1 MKEFIVLASTLLVL
15 TACQSDDTV
24 TTNDDWYTRLV
35 GTSGAVAV
43 DQFQNN
49 GFVSV
54 DSFQSGQ
61 NGYGTVWYNASTRQC
76 VQMISVDGVVDS
88 ALDIQTHP
96 KCGSQSAGGVSYGRP
111 AVGSEYDLTAF
122 QGAKAGQAEMGIQNL
137 GYEAVRTQG
146 LTTYWQNRS
155 TGACARIVTSD
166 GRYSSVTMLS
176 PGDC

>member
-1 MKEFIVLASTLLVL
+1 MKKLQVFALALLVL

-35 GTSGAVAV
+35 GAAGDGA
-43 DQFQNN
+43 DNQLRNN
-49 GFVSV
+49 GFSPV
-54 DSFQSGQ
+54 DRFDSGQ

-76 VQMISVDGVVDS
+76 VQVITVNGIVDS
-88 ALDIQTHP
+88 SLDIQTHP
-96 KCGSQSAGGVSYGRP
+96 KCGSQSAGGVSSGRP
-111 AVGSEYDLTAF
+111 SVGSEYDLTAF